1 MPSGG
6 HACVKSSLRGMLWL
20 IYAQYAPILDQSS
33 RVVTITAATT
43 KPEIPDPWVSADALG
58 ESLHYL
64 RMSGVFYS
72 RAEFTAPWGLAMPA
86 MPGCMMFHVITSGEC
101 WLDVDGEEDRL
112 LRPGDFALV
121 PHGEGHTL
129 SSAPG
134 APVEDLFAIPRNQIS
149 DRYEII
155 QYGRGGDVARMVCGA
170 VRFDHPA
177 ANDLL
182 RLLPRTIN
190 VTSWDSAQAEWIQS
204 TLRLMAAEARELQP
218 GGETVMTRLAD
229 ILVIQAIR
237 SWIAEESDARKGW
250 LGALQD
256 KQIGRAMQL
265 IHRDPA
271 VNWSVASLAR
281 EAAMSR
287 SAFAARFR
295 ELVSESPMQYVAR
308 WRMQVAVTLLE
319 EGKVSVGEVADKLGY
334 GSEAA
339 FSRAFKRVVGRSPG
353 AVRRKAAS
361 ATPLL

>member
-1 MPSGG
+1 
-6 HACVKSSLRGMLWL
+6 
-20 IYAQYAPILDQSS
+20 
-33 RVVTITAATT
+33 
-43 KPEIPDPWVSADALG
+43 
-58 ESLHYL
+58 
-64 RMSGVFYS
+64 MSGIFYS
-72 RAEFTAPWGLAMPA
+72 RSEFTAPWGLAMPP
-86 MPGCMMFHVITSGEC
+86 MPGCMMFHVVTSGEC
-101 WLDVDGEEDRL
+101 WLDVDGEPPRL

-121 PHGEGHTL
+121 PHGEGHII
-129 SSAPG
+129 SSAPD
-134 APVEDLFAIPRNQIS
+134 APVEDLFTIPRNQIS
-149 DRYEII
+149 DRYETIH
-155 QYGRGGDVARMVCGA
+155 YGRGGAVARLVCGA

-177 ANDLL
+177 ARDLL

-204 TLRLMAAEARELQP
+204 TLRLMAAEARALQP

-237 SWIAEESDARKGW
+237 SWIAGETGAQAGW
-250 LGALQD
+250 LGALRD

-265 IHRDPA
+265 IHREPA

-295 ELVSESPMQYVAR
+295 ELVGESPMQYVSR

-319 EGKVSVGEVADKLGY
+319 EGQVSVGEMAERLGY

-353 AVRRKAAS
+353 AVRRKGGTTGDDLPAPSQPHDLAVVGG
-361 ATPLL
+361 

>member
-1 MPSGG
+1 M
-6 HACVKSSLRGMLWL
+6 VLTT
-20 IYAQYAPILDQSS
+20 AQP
-33 RVVTITAATT
+33 
-43 KPEIPDPWVSADALG
+43 KPPTPDPWVSTDALG

-72 RAEFTAPWGLAMPA
+72 RAELTAPWGLAMPP
-86 MPGCMMFHVITSGEC
+86 MPGCMMFHVVTSGEC
-101 WLDVDGEEDRL
+101 WLDVGGEAPRM

-121 PHGEGHTL
+121 PHGEGHGI
-129 SSAPG
+129 SSAPDV
-134 APVEDLFAIPRNQIS
+134 PMEDLFAIERIQIS
-149 DRYEII
+149 DRYETI
-155 QYGRGGDVARMVCGA
+155 QYGGGGEVARLVCGA

-177 ANDLL
+177 ANDLM

-237 SWIAEESDARKGW
+237 SWIAEESSAQTGW
-250 LGALQD
+250 LAALQD

-271 VNWSVASLAR
+271 QNWSVASLAR
-281 EAAMSR
+281 VAAMSR
-287 SAFAARFR
+287 SAFAAQFR
-295 ELVSESPMQYVAR
+295 KLLGESPMQYVVR
-308 WRMQVAVTLLE
+308 WRMQLAVTFLE
-319 EGKVSVGEVADKLGY
+319 EGKVSVGEVAERLGY

-339 FSRAFKRVVGRSPG
+339 FSRAFKRVVGRPPG
-353 AVRRKAAS
+353 AVRREAG
-361 ATPLL
+361 